1 MDNLDLVLESMT
13 LPVDNLL
20 GIFLY
25 VLLFVFVAILVSFLA
40 LTFIPNKLSYT
51 IKSTIMGT
59 IVVVALLLW
68 WFIIVI

>member
-1 MDNLDLVLESMT
+1 MDLVLESMT